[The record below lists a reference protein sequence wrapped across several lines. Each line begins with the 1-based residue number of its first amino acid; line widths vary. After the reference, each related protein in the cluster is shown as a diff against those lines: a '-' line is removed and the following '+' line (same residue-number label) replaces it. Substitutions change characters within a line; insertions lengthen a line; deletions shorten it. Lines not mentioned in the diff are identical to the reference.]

1 MKTKLA
7 AAVPVVL
14 VLMLGSP
21 MALAE
26 GPRQSTNNTITQTRS
41 SLPST
46 EQKLPHYEL
55 QYHYVGRHARLEG
68 YWVLV
73 R

>member
-1 MKTKLA
+1 MKTMLA
-7 AAVPVVL
+7 AAVAVGL
-14 VLMLGSP
+14 VLILGSP

-26 GPRQSTNNTITQTRS
+26 GPRQSTTDTITQTRS
-41 SLPST
+41 PLPST
-46 EQKLPHYEL
+46 EQTLPHYEW
-55 QYHYVGRHARLEG
+55 QYHYVDRHARLEG